1 MLGLTKS
8 VIQYIY
14 ESKDVAEFYRA
25 ACINCTP
32 HYVELTATT
41 TTTDTGATTRQQHR
55 ERGRDIDTMKTPSD
69 IIKQ

>member
-1 MLGLTKS
+1 MLGLAKS
-8 VIQYIY
+8 VIQSLY
-14 ESKDVAEFYRA
+14 ESKDVAEFYRF

-41 TTTDTGATTRQQHR
+41 TDTGATNKAKHR
-55 ERGRDIDTMKTPSD
+55 ERKRDIDTMKTPSD